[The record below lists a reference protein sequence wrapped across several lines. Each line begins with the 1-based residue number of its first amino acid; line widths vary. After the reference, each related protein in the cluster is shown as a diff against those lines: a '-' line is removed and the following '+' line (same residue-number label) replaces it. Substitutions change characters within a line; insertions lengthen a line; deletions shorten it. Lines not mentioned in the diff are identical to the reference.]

1 MRKLLTIIAAM
12 LMVAGCKSNAK
23 ENNNMQTNSDKQK
36 KVLVTYFSYSG
47 TTKRYAEKIAQQTG
61 ADLFRIEAAQPYTD
75 ADVDWQDPKS
85 RVNVEMKDNPDSRP
99 EIAHKVDNM
108 KDYDVVFVG
117 FPIWW
122 YIAPNI
128 INTFLE
134 AHDLKGK
141 TIVPFFTSHSSG
153 PGETDK
159 HLHKSIKYEVTW
171 KPAVRANGM
180 NDKELREWID
190 KAVK

>member
-61 ADLFRIEAAQPYTD
+61 ADLFWIEAAQPYTD

-99 EIAHKVDNM
+99 EIARKVDNM

>member
-47 TTKRYAEKIAQQTG
+47 TTKGYAEKIAQHTG
-61 ADLFRIEAAQPYTD
+61 ADLFRIEAAKPYTD

-99 EIAHKVDNM
+99 EIARKVDNM

>member
-47 TTKRYAEKIAQQTG
+47 TTKRYAEKIVQQTG
-61 ADLFRIEAAQPYTD
+61 ADLFRIETAQPYTD

-99 EIAHKVDNM
+99 EIARKVDNM

-141 TIVPFFTSHSSG
+141 TIVLFFTSHSSG

>member
-99 EIAHKVDNM
+99 EIARKVDNM

-190 KAVK
+190 KTVK